1 MSNKGVACSIDGC
14 PAPPGIQ
21 PDAACLIC
29 DAAVHDKCFQQ
40 FVWTLPVYPSDCG
53 IKIFCCAM
61 CCHWHNDDN
70 IIATSV
76 QARRGELSEMNK
88 TSLKKVACDKNV
100 HVTFCEDGQ
109 SWDMAKDVIIW
120 KLLEVE
126 SVNPAQ
132 GAAL

>member
-29 DAAVHDKCFQQ
+29 GAAVHDKCFQQ
-40 FVWTLPVYPSDCG
+40 FVWTSSIYPLDCG
-53 IKIFCCAM
+53 IDIFCCAM

-88 TSLKKVACDKNV
+88 TSLKKVA
-100 HVTFCEDGQ
+100 HVRIY
-109 SWDMAKDVIIW
+109 IICQQ
-120 KLLEVE
+120 L
-126 SVNPAQ
+126 S
-132 GAAL
+132 